1 MNNSLKHLA
10 IIMDGNGRWAEEKS
24 LARVKGHEAG
34 AERIEE
40 VAITCV
46 EHGIETLSL
55 YTFSTENWKRP
66 KLEVDFLMKLLN
78 NFLNTK
84 KKLFLDNEIKFST
97 MGDLSLFSKEIQRKI
112 QELKEVTKD
121 FTKLDLVI
129 ALNYGSRDE
138 LVRAFKKISE
148 KNEVINEENI
158 SAELDNPK
166 DIDLLIRTGKEK
178 RLSNFMLWQA
188 SYAELHFSSTL
199 WPDFSSKELE
209 EIINNFKFINR
220 RFGGL

>member
-10 IIMDGNGRWAEEKS
+10 IIMDGNGRWAEEKY

-40 VAITCV
+40 IAKTCV
-46 EHGIETLSL
+46 ENKIETLSL

-78 NFLNTK
+78 NFLKTK
-84 KKLFLDNEIKFST
+84 KKLFLENEIKFSI
-97 MGDLSLFSKEIQRKI
+97 MGDLSLFSKETQSKI
-112 QELKEVTKD
+112 QELKEVTKN
-121 FTKLDLVI
+121 FTKLELVI

-138 LVRAFKKISE
+138 LVRAFRKVLA
-148 KNEVINEENI
+148 KNELINEENI

-188 SYAELHFSSTL
+188 SYAELYFSDTL
-199 WPDFSSKELE
+199 WPDFSSQELQ
-209 EIINNFKFINR
+209 EIINNFKLINR

>member
-40 VAITCV
+40 VAKTCV
-46 EHGIETLSL
+46 EHGVETLSL

-78 NFLNTK
+78 NFLKTK